1 MNRSDGYQL
10 VIFDWDGTLLDS
22 ISSIVACTQATM
34 EELDEGRVDESVI
47 RGAIGLGLREMVD
60 RFAPGC
66 DDELYGR
73 IVQVYRRLWFDTFIH
88 QPRLFPG
95 TRVVLRQLADREYLL
110 AVATAKSRRGLDEDL
125 AKTGLNGTFQATRTA
140 DETHSKPHPQM
151 IIDILGEL
159 GVAAE
164 ESLMVG
170 DTTYDLQMAH
180 NAGSAAAAVLTGSH
194 NRGELSQASPQ
205 VYFDDLRELPGW
217 LAEGSSEG

>member
-60 RFAPGC
+60 RLAPGC

-95 TRVVLRQLADREYLL
+95 TREVLRR
-110 AVATAKSRRGLDEDL
+110 
-125 AKTGLNGTFQATRTA
+125 
-140 DETHSKPHPQM
+140 
-151 IIDILGEL
+151 
-159 GVAAE
+159 
-164 ESLMVG
+164 VG
-170 DTTYDLQMAH
+170 
-180 NAGSAAAAVLTGSH
+180 G
-194 NRGELSQASPQ
+194 P
-205 VYFDDLRELPGW
+205 
-217 LAEGSSEG
+217 